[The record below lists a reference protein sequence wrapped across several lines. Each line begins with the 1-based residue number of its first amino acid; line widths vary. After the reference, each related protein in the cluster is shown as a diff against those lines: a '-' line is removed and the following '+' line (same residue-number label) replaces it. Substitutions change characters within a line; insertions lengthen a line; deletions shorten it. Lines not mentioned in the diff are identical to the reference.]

1 MLFVAH
7 RLRDLSFGRLME
19 VYREGNAENGIECWP
34 GESPERQLA
43 LAEQDFYDYLSQ
55 TFFRASGAFYGL
67 WEANGNYVSALR
79 MEPYQD
85 GFLLSA
91 LETAPEHRRK
101 GYARKLILAVL
112 GEMGSVKIYSHVSKR
127 NFASI
132 RVHEDCGFQ
141 KVLDHAVYADGS
153 VLSNSVTFL
162 KENKKQQ
169 G

>member
-1 MLFVAH
+1 MLQIAH
-7 RLRDLSFGRLME
+7 KMKELSFGALME
-19 VYREGNAENGIECWP
+19 IYRESNEENAEDFWP
-34 GESPERQLA
+34 HEPPERRMA